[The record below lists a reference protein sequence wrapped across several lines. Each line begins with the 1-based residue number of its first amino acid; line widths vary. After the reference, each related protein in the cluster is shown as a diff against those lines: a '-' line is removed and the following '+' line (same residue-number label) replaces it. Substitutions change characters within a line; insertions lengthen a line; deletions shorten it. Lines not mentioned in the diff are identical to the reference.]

1 MFEDFWNGILELT
14 SKFVIP
20 DWGSVIAMLPVLI
33 FALAVVVSVVLF
45 WKLWRHPKRVP
56 GKSRVE
62 PVPPAGVHM
71 PGPSWAPV
79 LAAVGAFML
88 FLGIVFGGPLLI
100 IGAIGLSVT
109 LLYWLVESVRLYDHD
124 LGSTVPALPAVVHDG
139 PPPGVHMPGP
149 SFLPFLAA
157 FGMGM
162 LMLGLVFGEWL
173 LAVGVIGLI
182 LSLLGWMTAA
192 RHEYVQT
199 VHADSTGHLDPLPD
213 PRPPKMLLTGLAI
226 LLVAGAV
233 IQAGWIPPRAAGGET
248 PPGASPG
255 APAGSGE
262 PGGGAEPPGEP
273 GGEPPVGRGT
283 PQLHAK
289 EIQFVEKTFL
299 APADQAFELEFVNE
313 DAGIPHDVEIKDSAG
328 NIVFKGDIITG
339 VATTI
344 YQVPALAPGSYPYI
358 CTVHPTMTGSA
369 IVE

>member
-20 DWGSVIAMLPVLI
+20 DWGTVVAMLPVLI
-33 FALAVVVSVVLF
+33 FVLAVIVTAVLF
-45 WKLWRHPKRVP
+45 WKLWRQPKRVP
-56 GKSRVE
+56 GRGRVE
-62 PVPPAGVHM
+62 PLPPAGVHM
-71 PGPSWAPV
+71 PGPSLAPP
-79 LAAVGAFML
+79 LAAIGAFML

-124 LGSTVPALPAVVHDG
+124 LGSTVPELPAVVHDG

-157 FGMGM
+157 FGMAM

-173 LAVGVIGLI
+173 LAVGVIGLV

-192 RHEYVQT
+192 RREYVQT
-199 VHADSTGHLDPLPD
+199 VEADATGHLEPLPD
-213 PRPPKMLLTGLAI
+213 PRPPKLLLTGLTL

-248 PPGASPG
+248 GPGASPG
-255 APAGSGE
+255 ASGAPGQPSGGPPAGG
-262 PGGGAEPPGEP
+262 
-273 GGEPPVGRGT
+273 PVV
-283 PQLHAK
+283 HAK
-289 EIQFVEKTFL
+289 DVQFVDKTFV
-299 APADQAFELEFVNE
+299 APAEKPFELEFVNE
-313 DAGIPHDVEIKDSAG
+313 DDSIPHNIEIKDEGGAS
-328 NIVFKGDIITG
+328 VFKGEVITG
-339 VATTI
+339 VATTA
-344 YQVPALAPGSYPYI
+344 YQVPALAPGTYPYI

-369 IVE
+369 TVE